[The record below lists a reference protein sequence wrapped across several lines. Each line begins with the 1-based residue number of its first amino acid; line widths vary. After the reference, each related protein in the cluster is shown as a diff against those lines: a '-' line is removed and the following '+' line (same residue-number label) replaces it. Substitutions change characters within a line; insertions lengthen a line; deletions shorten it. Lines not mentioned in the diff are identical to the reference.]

1 MKTIVHIASH
11 TTNIGDGALVKGMQS
26 TLPADLETDIKF
38 IDHCITDFLYNK
50 ISFDQRYVDWLNDNA
65 DLLLIGGGGFI
76 MGKKRETSGIAL
88 PVEIETLKTIKIPIV
103 VYAIGYNLFFGE
115 RLQNARALSAL
126 IAEIRD
132 LGGLFSV
139 RNDGSKERL
148 QNEIGADA
156 ASSLWEVPDPGAFVP
171 IEPML
176 HPQIDTSRRNIVLQ
190 LAGDRLANRIGPASA
205 EPRKNSRRPFGLF
218 KKRRKEEAPD
228 VAPVW
233 AAIANACN
241 RIGANEDVNFVIA
254 PHIYDDLSVADDFVS
269 AARKVRPPIHF
280 SALRVEVAGVLRGT
294 RHASGYFDL
303 YRQADLVV
311 GMRGHSMIVAV
322 GVGTPSVGIVSHP
335 KVAGFLRECDLEN
348 WSADIAAANLE
359 DALVEKI
366 GSLLEDGSEW
376 KSRRAAA
383 MEKMVE
389 KRKDFHREIK
399 RLLT

>member
-1 MKTIVHIASH
+1 
-11 TTNIGDGALVKGMQS
+11 
-26 TLPADLETDIKF
+26 
-38 IDHCITDFLYNK
+38 
-50 ISFDQRYVDWLNDNA
+50 
-65 DLLLIGGGGFI
+65 
-76 MGKKRETSGIAL
+76 
-88 PVEIETLKTIKIPIV
+88 
-103 VYAIGYNLFFGE
+103 
-115 RLQNARALSAL
+115 L

-139 RNDGSKERL
+139 RNDGSKQRL
-148 QNEIGADA
+148 QKEIGDEAV
-156 ASSLWEVPDPGAFVP
+156 SSLWEVPDPGVFVP
-171 IEPML
+171 IEPMP
-176 HPQIDTSRRNIVLQ
+176 HPQIETSRRNIVLQ
-190 LAGDRLANRIGPASA
+190 LAGDRLASRVGPASA
-205 EPRKNSRRPFGLF
+205 ERPRKNARRLFGLF
-218 KKRRKEEAPD
+218 KQRGKQEAPD

-254 PHIYDDLSVADDFVS
+254 PHIYDDLSVAGDFVS
-269 AARKVRPPIHF
+269 AARKIRPPIHF
-280 SALRVEVAGVLRGT
+280 SALRVEVAGVLRGS

-311 GMRGHSMIVAV
+311 GMRGHSIIVAV

-335 KVAGFLRECDLEN
+335 KVAGFLKECGLEN

-359 DALVEKI
+359 DALVEKM
-366 GSLLEDGSEW
+366 GRLLEDGSEW